1 MSIDFSIV
9 IPTYNSEK
17 FLSETIESI
26 KIQDRSIK
34 IELIFSDGGSKDST
48 LKIIEKLDQ
57 DNLSKIV
64 LHDQVGM
71 TVALNQGFKRAQG
84 KYLSYLNSDDK
95 LNSNALLSIKKNFE
109 ENNNYEWIIGL
120 CDNFGNK
127 KILNRII
134 NYYKALL
141 LKKLNFNL
149 LCINNV
155 ISQPSVFWKK
165 SFFDSIGNFN
175 EKLKF
180 NMDYDMWIRMIIVS
194 DPLKLQRNMSYF
206 RRHNE
211 SLSHK
216 NSFKQFCE
224 KYKTMKKYNRN
235 ILIHL
240 VHLSLSSLILLIY
253 KTTNY

>member
-9 IPTYNSEK
+9 IPTYNSEN

-26 KIQDRSIK
+26 KNQDKSIK

-64 LHDQVGM
+64 LYDQVGL

-84 KYLSYLNSDDK
+84 KYFSYLNSDDK
-95 LNSNALLSIKKNFE
+95 LNSNALLYIKKNFE

-127 KILNRII
+127 KILNKII
-134 NYYKALL
+134 NYYKTLL
-141 LKKLNFNL
+141 LKRLSFNL
-149 LCINNV
+149 LCINNI

-165 SFFDSIGNFN
+165 SFFENIGNFN

-180 NMDYDMWIRMIIVS
+180 NMDYDMWIRMINVS
-194 DPLKLQRNMSYF
+194 KPLKLQRNISYF

-224 KYKTMKKYNRN
+224 KYKTMKRYNKN
-235 ILIHL
+235 IFIHL
-240 VHLSLSSLILLIY
+240 VHLWLSFLILFIY
-253 KTTNY
+253 KINKY

>member
-95 LNSNALLSIKKNFE
+95 LNSNALLSIKKSFE
-109 ENNNYEWIIGL
+109 ENNNHEWIIGL

-127 KILNRII
+127 K
-134 NYYKALL
+134 
-141 LKKLNFNL
+141 NF
-149 LCINNV
+149 
-155 ISQPSVFWKK
+155 K
-165 SFFDSIGNFN
+165 
-175 EKLKF
+175 
-180 NMDYDMWIRMIIVS
+180 
-194 DPLKLQRNMSYF
+194 
-206 RRHNE
+206 
-211 SLSHK
+211 
-216 NSFKQFCE
+216 
-224 KYKTMKKYNRN
+224 
-235 ILIHL
+235 
-240 VHLSLSSLILLIY
+240 
-253 KTTNY
+253 

>member
-48 LKIIEKLDQ
+48 LKIIEKLYQ
-57 DNLSKIV
+57 DNLSKKI
-64 LHDQVGM
+64 LHNQVGM
-71 TVALNQGFKRAQG
+71 TIALNQGFKIASG
-84 KYLSYLNSDDK
+84 KYFSYLNSDDK
-95 LNSNALLSIKKNFE
+95 LNSNALYCIKKSFE

-120 CDNFGNK
+120 CENFGNK
-127 KILNRII
+127 KILNKII
-134 NYYKALL
+134 NFYKSLL
-141 LKKLNFNL
+141 LKRLNFNL
-149 LCINNV
+149 LCVNNV

-165 SFFDSIGNFN
+165 SFFNEVGIFN
-175 EKLKF
+175 EQLKF
-180 NMDYDMWIRMIIVS
+180 NMDYEMWLRMIKFS
-194 DPLKLQRNMSYF
+194 KPLKLQQNISYF
-206 RRHNE
+206 RRHND

-216 NSFKQFCE
+216 NSLKQFIE

-235 ILIHL
+235 ILIRFTHI
-240 VHLSLSSLILLIY
+240 SLSFMVLFIY
-253 KTTNY
+253 KITKY